1 MMRINIGLEGKYERK
16 YIAWALD
23 YPGCFG
29 YGRNEEE
36 AIINFPK
43 DFLAYQ
49 NWINFKAGR
58 DSWLKDL
65 TDFDIQLK
73 ENFKN
78 YENSEKKVVCSWFQN
93 DESPLNHTEIDQ
105 AIKILNWSRK
115 DLLDL
120 WQMIPEVVKFQ
131 EFEGERWKINE
142 IFGHVANAEWW
153 YLDRLGL
160 TECNKNMLPTDPMMR
175 LTQVRENLIKVL
187 PWLEKKQIINE
198 VEGEI
203 WSPRKIIRRAC
214 WHEKDHLVHIQKLIY
229 R

>member
-1 MMRINIGLEGKYERK
+1 MRINIALEGKYEGK
-16 YIAWALD
+16 YITWALD

-29 YGRNEEE
+29 YGISEEE

-49 NWINFKAGR
+49 NWINFKAGA
-58 DSWLKDL
+58 DSWLKNL
-65 TDFDIQLK
+65 TDFDIHLR
-73 ENFKN
+73 ETFKN
-78 YENSEKKVVCSWFQN
+78 FENSEKKVVCSWFQN
-93 DESPLNHTEIDQ
+93 DELPLNQLEIDQ

-115 DLLDL
+115 DLMDL
-120 WQMIPEVVKFQ
+120 WQLIPVTVMNQ
-131 EFEGERWKINE
+131 EIKGERWTIYE
-142 IFGHVANAEWW
+142 IFHHVANAEWW

-160 TECNKNMLPTDPMMR
+160 ADCKKDVLPIDPLER
-175 LTQVRENLIKVL
+175 LAQVRENFISAL
-187 PWLEKKQIINE
+187 PGLEKKYIVHE

-214 WHEKDHLVHIQKLIY
+214 WHEKDHLVHIQRIIN